1 VRKRR
6 QYRRQE
12 RLLPYLLLA
21 PALVLLVGMLYPF
34 GLGLYYS
41 LTSYWLQ
48 YPNRFRFVWFDNYVS
63 LVSEPLFARALQF
76 TLGFTLVAVIVQV
89 GLGLAVALFLH
100 ARIPGR
106 NVIRALML
114 MPLMMPP
121 VITALMWKIM
131 MASTNGGILNYML
144 SFIGVDPINWFG
156 STQGAVVSVLIIDTW
171 GNLPFVALVLLGGLQ
186 ALPTEPYEA
195 AQVDGASP
203 VAMLRYLTLPLL
215 SPFLVLVMTFR
226 TMDSLRIF
234 DVIYATTAGGPNDA
248 TTNLL
253 FMAYQYSFQWYQ
265 MGKGM
270 AQAVVLLLLIV
281 IASYV
286 LLRLWNRA
294 AENAAQ

>member
-1 VRKRR
+1 
-6 QYRRQE
+6 
-12 RLLPYLLLA
+12 LLPYLLLA